1 MEILLEEARDTIE
14 MLMNGLQWYTDNTD
28 TEEYKD
34 NHKSDDEAF
43 ATANDVIRR
52 INSYVE
58 ENTCDLVGIKDGV
71 HTQLGKHT
79 VPPRMKLRAIIENY
93 IGRVPDDYE
102 EDFSD
107 AGTAMIIG
115 EAFYDWLVVHGW
127 KPQPPQIY
135 DISSIREIVEQIAK
149 GMCDPTPT
157 RRMYISN
164 PDAMTQ
170 DMWWQD
176 YFTNND
182 KNVKI
187 MARRA
192 LELLK

>member
-1 MEILLEEARDTIE
+1 MEKLLEEARDTIE

-43 ATANDVIRR
+43 DTANDVIRR

-93 IGRVPDDYE
+93 IDRVPDDYE

-115 EAFYDWLVVHGW
+115 EEFFDWLVAHGW
-127 KPQPPQIY
+127 KPRPPQIY

-157 RRMYISN
+157 RRMYINN

-182 KNVKI
+182 KNVKM